1 MRRLLLLPL
10 LLLVLP
16 VASAASDGGP
26 SPGTT
31 VGWDGVVSPN
41 GLVRYVALPAGRQ
54 TTLAVVR
61 VRGGRVINFL
71 NVPGSFGVPLVTQ
84 NGEAGGLSRDGRTLI
99 LATFAPP
106 GPTGGATRFAVFH
119 TKRLSLAQIITLRGS
134 YSYDA
139 LSPDGK
145 TMYVIEYTQGA
156 TSVRYRVRALDLTR
170 GRLLA
175 GAIADK
181 RLWGDYMRGFPV
193 SRATT
198 SDGGWV
204 YTLYGKQDGTAF
216 VHMLDAKNRAAVCVN
231 LPWRHAQSS
240 IGLVKL
246 SLSGT
251 QLVLSQRSLGK
262 LALVD
267 TKSFAVRAFHKPVAR
282 VTTG

>member
-1 MRRLLLLPL
+1 MRRLLFLPL
-10 LLLVLP
+10 LLLALP

-26 SPGTT
+26 SPGTA
-31 VGWDGVVSPN
+31 VGWDGVASPD
-41 GLVRYVALPAGRQ
+41 GLVRYVALPAGGGQ

-61 VRGGRVINFL
+61 IRGGRVLKFL
-71 NVPGSFGVPLVTQ
+71 NVRGSFGVPFVTQ

-99 LATFAPP
+99 LATFAPV
-106 GPTGGATRFAVFH
+106 GPAGAATRFAVLD
-119 TKRLSLAQIITLRGS
+119 TKRLSLSRVVTLRGS

-139 LSPDGK
+139 LSPDGR

-156 TSVRYRVRALDLTR
+156 TSVRYRVRAVDLAR

-216 VHMLDAKNRAAVCVN
+216 VHMLDTRHRAAVCVN

-246 SLSGT
+246 SLAGT

-267 TKSFAVRAFHKPVAR
+267 TKSFAVRAFHKPVL
-282 VTTG
+282 TTG